1 MKKVA
6 LLLAAAMLALAG
18 CASAG
23 DTAAASEAAPAESTA
38 ESAAAE
44 DSTEAALPGEPHPL
58 SAYSACAVSGS
69 SVYTAVSHFSSSED
83 SLGSFDHSTVY
94 KTDLTTGQTYE
105 MYRTGSQLASAPLII
120 DDTLYFICYDG
131 GMLALPTTGGEA
143 RVLPFSYDDWMPV
156 FYAGHYLYCR
166 SVSAAPFC
174 EYNDNTY
181 SPLCQFLANNT
192 LYVVMYRDDIDTKL
206 LAVPLDGGEVWE
218 IPLGPN
224 TWGAKLYNDRYVY
237 CMSYSQAP
245 TSPTC
250 GMRLDLKTGASETWD
265 IPIETYDVLGVADGG
280 IVTSRIV
287 SDYPIPL
294 PSDAE
299 MLSAILQ
306 NSTYEF
312 DLTDPATGRP
322 IQKIFEYPCDGTPE
336 GDGYITYTYAGKNGS
351 DFYFIA
357 DHMTPSYW
365 TGSSV
370 LCIHSDGTQED
381 LGIMTA
387 QKFIR
392 PMHQNEALR
401 WFMVPNDDTPR
412 TYTFYDLQ
420 GNEIGHNAAPAGVD
434 VALIMEY
441 LLDDG
446 RVVLTLGGDPAH
458 NYAANYATI
467 PADAFLSGSTEYTE
481 MEFVG

>member
-1 MKKVA
+1 MKRLAFV
-6 LLLAAAMLALAG
+6 LAAALFALTA
-18 CASAG
+18 CTSAAE
-23 DTAAASEAAPAESTA
+23 TAAPAETSPEPTA
-38 ESAAAE
+38 TPEPTTEPVGELHALAE
-44 DSTEAALPGEPHPL
+44 TGQDQFGNAI
-58 SAYSACAVSGS
+58 YQVRF
-69 SVYTAVSHFSSSED
+69 SVDDE
-83 SLGSFDHSTVY
+83 GSFSGTTIY
-94 KTDLTTGQTYE
+94 KTDLDAGQTSLFYE
-105 MYRTGSQLASAPLII
+105 YHDTMYTA
-120 DDTLYFICYDG
+120 LY
-131 GMLALPTTGGEA
+131 
-143 RVLPFSYDDWMPV
+143 
-156 FYAGHYLYCR
+156 
-166 SVSAAPFC
+166 
-174 EYNDNTY
+174 
-181 SPLCQFLANNT
+181 QFLANGT
-192 LYVVMYRDDIDTKL
+192 LYVVMYHNDSDTKL

-224 TWGAKLYNDRYVY
+224 TWGAKLYDDRYIY
-237 CMSYSQAP
+237 FISYSQAP

-250 GMRLDLKTGASETWD
+250 GMRLDLQTGESEKWD
-265 IPIETYDVLGVADGG
+265 IPIETYDVLGVTDGG

-294 PSDAE
+294 PSDSE

-370 LCIHSDGTQED
+370 LCIHSNGTQED

-392 PMHQNEALR
+392 SMHQNEALR

>member
-1 MKKVA
+1 MKTNK
-6 LLLAAAMLALAG
+6 LIPLILTAALALAG
-18 CASAG
+18 CASAA
-23 DTAAASEAAPAESTA
+23 DSTTTAAAAETAAATPEPTAAPEPVGELHALAETGQDQFGNA
-38 ESAAAE
+38 I
-44 DSTEAALPGEPHPL
+44 
-58 SAYSACAVSGS
+58 YQVRF
-69 SVYTAVSHFSSSED
+69 SVDDE
-83 SLGSFDHSTVY
+83 GSFSGTTIY
-94 KTDLTTGQTYE
+94 KTDLDAGQTSLFYE
-105 MYRTGSQLASAPLII
+105 YHDTMYTA
-120 DDTLYFICYDG
+120 LY
-131 GMLALPTTGGEA
+131 
-143 RVLPFSYDDWMPV
+143 
-156 FYAGHYLYCR
+156 
-166 SVSAAPFC
+166 
-174 EYNDNTY
+174 
-181 SPLCQFLANNT
+181 QFLANGT
-192 LYVVMYRDDIDTKL
+192 LYVVMYHNDSDTKL

-224 TWGAKLYNDRYVY
+224 TWSARLYDDRYIY
-237 CMSYSQAP
+237 FISYSQAP

-250 GMRLDLKTGASETWD
+250 GMRLDLQTGESEKWD
-265 IPIETYDVLGVADGG
+265 IPIETYDVLGVTDGG

-294 PSDAE
+294 PSDSE

-357 DHMTPSYW
+357 YHMTPSYW

-434 VALIMEY
+434 VALIIGISF
-441 LLDDG
+441 G
-446 RVVLTLGGDPAH
+446 RRPRCADPRGRPRA
-458 NYAANYATI
+458 
-467 PADAFLSGSTEYTE
+467 
-481 MEFVG
+481 

>member
-1 MKKVA
+1 
-6 LLLAAAMLALAG
+6 
-18 CASAG
+18 
-23 DTAAASEAAPAESTA
+23 
-38 ESAAAE
+38 
-44 DSTEAALPGEPHPL
+44 
-58 SAYSACAVSGS
+58 
-69 SVYTAVSHFSSSED
+69 
-83 SLGSFDHSTVY
+83 
-94 KTDLTTGQTYE
+94 
-105 MYRTGSQLASAPLII
+105 
-120 DDTLYFICYDG
+120 
-131 GMLALPTTGGEA
+131 
-143 RVLPFSYDDWMPV
+143 
-156 FYAGHYLYCR
+156 
-166 SVSAAPFC
+166 
-174 EYNDNTY
+174 
-181 SPLCQFLANNT
+181 
-192 LYVVMYRDDIDTKL
+192 MYRDDIDTKL

-224 TWGAKLYNDRYVY
+224 TWSARLYDDRYIY
-237 CMSYSQAP
+237 FISYSQAP

-250 GMRLDLKTGASETWD
+250 GMRLDLKTGASEKWD

-280 IVTSRIV
+280 IVTSRII

-322 IQKIFEYPCDGTPE
+322 IQKIFEYPCYGTPE

-351 DFYFIA
+351 DFYFFA

-365 TGSSV
+365 VGSSI

-401 WFMVPNDDTPR
+401 WFMIPNDDFPR

-446 RVVLTLGGDPAH
+446 RVVLTLGSDPAH
-458 NYAANYATI
+458 NYVTNYVTI
-467 PADAFLSGSTEYTE
+467 PADAFLNGSTEYTE

>member
-1 MKKVA
+1 MKRLAFV
-6 LLLAAAMLALAG
+6 LAAALFALTA
-18 CASAG
+18 CTPAA
-23 DTAAASEAAPAESTA
+23 DTTAPAETSPEPTA
-38 ESAAAE
+38 TPEPTTEPVGELHALAETGQDLFGNVICQTRSAVDDE
-44 DSTEAALPGEPHPL
+44 GNF
-58 SAYSACAVSGS
+58 SG
-69 SVYTAVSHFSSSED
+69 
-83 SLGSFDHSTVY
+83 TVIY
-94 KTDLTTGQTYE
+94 KTDLDAGQT
-105 MYRTGSQLASAPLII
+105 TA
-120 DDTLYFICYDG
+120 LY
-131 GMLALPTTGGEA
+131 
-143 RVLPFSYDDWMPV
+143 
-156 FYAGHYLYCR
+156 
-166 SVSAAPFC
+166 

-181 SPLCQFLANNT
+181 TALYQFPANDT
-192 LYVVMYRDDIDTKL
+192 LYVVMYRDDSDTKL

-224 TWGAKLYNDRYVY
+224 TWGAKLYDGRYVY

-245 TSPTC
+245 TAPTC
-250 GMRLDLKTGASETWD
+250 GIRLDLKTGASETWNL
-265 IPIETYDVLGVADGG
+265 PTETYEVLGVADGG
-280 IVTSRIV
+280 IVTSRII
-287 SDYPIPL
+287 SDYPLPL
-294 PSDAE
+294 PGDSE
-299 MLSAILQ
+299 MRSAILQ

-322 IQKIFEYPCDGTPE
+322 IQKIFEYPCYGTPE

-365 TGSSV
+365 IGSSV

-392 PMHQNEALR
+392 PMHQNEELR
-401 WFMVPNDDTPR
+401 WFMIPNDDFPR
-412 TYTFYDLQ
+412 TYTIYDLQ
-420 GNEIGHNAAPAGVD
+420 GNEIGRTAAPAGVD
-434 VALIMEY
+434 VALITEY

-458 NYAANYATI
+458 NYAANYVTI
-467 PADAFLSGSTEYTE
+467 PADAFLNGSTEYTE

>member
-1 MKKVA
+1 MKRLAFV
-6 LLLAAAMLALAG
+6 LAAALFALTA
-18 CASAG
+18 CTSAAE
-23 DTAAASEAAPAESTA
+23 TAAPAETSPEPTA
-38 ESAAAE
+38 TPEPTTEPVGELHALAE
-44 DSTEAALPGEPHPL
+44 TGQDQFGNAI
-58 SAYSACAVSGS
+58 YQVRF
-69 SVYTAVSHFSSSED
+69 SVDDE
-83 SLGSFDHSTVY
+83 GSFSGTTIY
-94 KTDLTTGQTYE
+94 KTDLDAGQTSLFYE
-105 MYRTGSQLASAPLII
+105 YHDTMYTA
-120 DDTLYFICYDG
+120 LY
-131 GMLALPTTGGEA
+131 
-143 RVLPFSYDDWMPV
+143 
-156 FYAGHYLYCR
+156 
-166 SVSAAPFC
+166 
-174 EYNDNTY
+174 
-181 SPLCQFLANNT
+181 QFLANGT
-192 LYVVMYRDDIDTKL
+192 LYVVMYHNDSDTKL

-224 TWGAKLYNDRYVY
+224 TWGAKLYDDRYIY
-237 CMSYSQAP
+237 FISYSQAP

-250 GMRLDLKTGASETWD
+250 GMRLDLQTGESEKWD
-265 IPIETYDVLGVADGG
+265 IPIETYDVLGVTDGG

-370 LCIHSDGTQED
+370 LCIHSNGTQED

-392 PMHQNEALR
+392 SMHQNEALR